1 MSLPRIV
8 VLGDGQKPEVRR
20 AVRAAIP
27 LIRRVGRVEAVD
39 LVGRVD
45 LSVIE
50 ADLAIVFGGDGFILA
65 AARRLRQNVV
75 PVLGVNFG
83 KLGFLAD
90 VDRDDLRRALG
101 ELSQG
106 RLRSA
111 PRMMLECR
119 IRRGPRLTAGPLL
132 ALNDVVI
139 TRRSLSRI
147 ITLDVLINGEPAATL
162 AGDGLII
169 ASPAGS
175 TAHSLSAGGPI
186 VHPEIDSIVITPLCP
201 HTLALRPLVVPP
213 THIVS
218 ARLVRAVPDS
228 VVTLDGQVDVP
239 ITAEDTVTVT
249 RAPAPFFLAQTGRR
263 SFYGLLKEKLHWG
276 DPAHPP
282 R

>member
-1 MSLPRIV
+1 MSLPRVV

-20 AVRAAIP
+20 AVRAALP

-39 LVGRVD
+39 LVGRLD
-45 LSVIE
+45 LSAAG

-65 AARRLRQNVV
+65 TARRLRQNAV

-90 VDRDDLRRALG
+90 VDRDDLRQALD
-101 ELSQG
+101 ELRKG

-111 PRMMLECR
+111 PRLMLECR
-119 IRRGPRLTAGPLL
+119 IRRGPRLVAGPLL

-139 TRRSLSRI
+139 TRRSISRI
-147 ITLDVLINGEPAATL
+147 IALDVMINGEPAATL
-162 AGDGLII
+162 AGDGLIV

-186 VHPEIDSIVITPLCP
+186 VHPEIDSLVITPLCP
-201 HTLALRPLVVPP
+201 HTLALRPLVVPS
-213 THIVS
+213 THVVS
-218 ARLVRAVPDS
+218 VRLVRAVPDS
-228 VVTLDGQVDVP
+228 VVTMDGQVDMP
-239 ITAEDTVTVT
+239 ITAEETVTVT

-263 SFYGLLKEKLHWG
+263 SFYALLKEKLHWG
-276 DPAHPP
+276 DPDHPP